1 MTAFARQLAFQAD
14 PADPRH
20 GTDNG
25 YANLYC
31 RCGPCTEAHRVTHM
45 EWRRNRRER
54 WRANTATD

>member
-1 MTAFARQLAFQAD
+1 MTAYARQLAFQAD

-31 RCGPCTEAHRVTHM
+31 RCSPCTEAHRQAH
-45 EWRRNRRER
+45 ER
-54 WRANTATD
+54 WRRKRDAGFRTKTTPM